1 MMTPIV
7 QILLVLVLLTL
18 VLATASVSVLTT
30 ESERRRG
37 LARLTGVDEVTG
49 AQRAAHLSGRLAGR
63 WPFTIVGRR
72 LAAAG
77 QPWNPVVVTLAM
89 AGAIGLT
96 LVVGRLFLGYIG
108 SSIMAAILPWAGL
121 QWLRRAAVRRRED
134 FTGQLPELARI
145 VANGNAAGL
154 SVSRSLAMAG
164 RELAEPAGSEMA
176 KVAAHL
182 DLGWSIDAA
191 LRDLGEQLPSREL
204 NVLVRTIVIQ
214 ARTGGALTDALLE
227 ISQTLEDRKEL
238 RREVRT
244 VILGSAMSGY
254 AVMGIGAGSVVVLN
268 LLQPGMLDN
277 LASTT
282 VGRVVLV
289 VAFSLFAVGALLMRV
304 VSRVEI

>member
-1 MMTPIV
+1 MTPIV
-7 QILLVLVLLTL
+7 RVLLGLVLLTL
-18 VLATASVSVLTT
+18 VLGTAAVSVLAA

-37 LARLTGVDEVTG
+37 LARLTGVGETTG
-49 AQRAAHLSGRLAGR
+49 ARRIAHLSGRLASR
-63 WPFTIVGRR
+63 WPFTVVGRR

-89 AGAIGLT
+89 VGAIGLT

-108 SSIMAAILPWAGL
+108 SSIIAAIMPWAGL
-121 QWLRRAAVRRRED
+121 QWLKRAAVRRRED
-134 FTGQLPELARI
+134 FTAQLPELARI
-145 VANGNAAGL
+145 IANGNAAGL
-154 SVSRSLAMAG
+154 SVSRSIAMAG
-164 RELAEPAGSEMA
+164 RELSEPAGSEMA
-176 KVAAHL
+176 RVAAHL
-182 DLGWSIDAA
+182 DLGWSLDAA
-191 LRDLGEQLPSREL
+191 LHDLGEQLPSREL

-254 AVMGIGAGSVVVLN
+254 AVIGISAGSVIVLN
-268 LLQPGMLDN
+268 LFKPGMLDN
-277 LASTT
+277 LASTM

-289 VAFSLFAVGALLMRV
+289 IAFGFFAAGAMLMRI
-304 VSRVEI
+304 VSRVEV